1 MYENPPTI
9 FFNTSFFDYRRMRN
23 ESAHSSRNYFHYLN
37 PSMDY
42 FNYKKGKLF
51 AEDVSLEDIA
61 LKFGTPAY
69 IYSKATLER
78 HAKAY
83 INSFQSLDGLVCFSV
98 KALSNISILKTLKKA
113 GCGFDIVSGGELHRV
128 ILAGADPKKIIFS
141 GVGKSKSEMAA
152 GIDHNILSF
161 NIESEPE
168 LDRLSSVAAEMKK
181 IAPVAIRFNPNV
193 DAGGHEF
200 TKTGRKSDK
209 FGVSIEAAMGL
220 VKKCRDCSSLNL
232 VGLTCH
238 IGSQIMELKG
248 FEDAARQALD
258 LLFELDKLKI
268 KIDFVD
274 MGGGLGVNYIG
285 EETIQPF
292 ELIQSYEKMFAG
304 RNERLILEP
313 GRSISANAGI
323 LLTRVEYKKDN
334 FIIANA
340 AMNDLLRPALYD
352 AHHDIWTVIQ
362 NNSSSSS
369 VNVVGPI
376 CETGD
381 FLAKNIDIA
390 ASEGDLLAVK
400 TVGAY
405 GSVMSSNYNSRPRAA
420 EVLVDKEKFYLI
432 RKREDFST
440 LTSLEEG
447 LDDQI

>member
-1 MYENPPTI
+1 
-9 FFNTSFFDYRRMRN
+9 
-23 ESAHSSRNYFHYLN
+23 
-37 PSMDY
+37 MDH

-51 AEDVSLEDIA
+51 AEEVSIEEIA
-61 LKFGTPAY
+61 NKFGTPSY

-83 INSFQSLDGLVCFSV
+83 IDSFKSMKGLICFSV
-98 KALSNISILKTLKKA
+98 KALSNISILKILKKA

-128 ILAGADPKKIIFS
+128 VLAGADPKKIIFS
-141 GVGKSKSEMAA
+141 GVGKSRAEMAA
-152 GIDHNILSF
+152 GINHNILSF

-168 LDRLSSVAAEMKK
+168 LDRLNSVAKEMNK

-193 DAGGHEF
+193 DAGAHEF

-209 FGVSIEAAMGL
+209 FGVSIETTKNL
-220 VKKCRDCSSLNL
+220 VEKCNDSDNLNL

-238 IGSQIMELKG
+238 IGSQIMELDG
-248 FEDAARQALD
+248 FEDAASQALD
-258 LLFELDKLKI
+258 LLVGLDKLNI
-268 KIDFVD
+268 NIDFID
-274 MGGGLGVNYIG
+274 MGGGLGVNYVG
-285 EETIQPF
+285 EETTQPF
-292 ELIQSYEKMFAG
+292 ELIQSYEKIFKG
-304 RNERLILEP
+304 RDEILILEP

-323 LLTRVEYKKDN
+323 MLTKVEYKKDD
-334 FIIANA
+334 FLITDA
-340 AMNDLLRPALYD
+340 AMNDLLRPALYN
-352 AHHDIWTVIQ
+352 AHHDIWPVDK
-362 NNSSSSS
+362 NDNLASN

-381 FLAKNIDIA
+381 FLAKDIKID
-390 ASEGDLLAVK
+390 ASENDLLAVK

-420 EVLVDKEKFYLI
+420 EVLVDRKNFYLI
-432 RKREDFST
+432 RKREDHSI